1 MNFTC
6 TILSLGIIKYLNI
19 KDKFLE
25 LKYRMRAIITCVF
38 HTLYPIFNVKKRLFK
53 ELFQKFL
60 TLCMVSIQER
70 FIIKSKLWWPTHGN
84 CFWNDQFISDS
95 FLILLQANSD
105 LLKVFF
111 LRYSWPCFQAGNHI
125 TWQKLLH
132 PPPSFYYCASSWNWY

>member
-84 CFWNDQFISDS
+84 CFWNDQFNSDS
-95 FLILLQANSD
+95 FVILLQANSD

-111 LRYSWPCFQAGNHI
+111 SKTLMTLF
-125 TWQKLLH
+125 
-132 PPPSFYYCASSWNWY
+132 SSWKLSILDSLYLAGRRSISKQSDC